1 MEISLENLFVDT
13 GLKGLNHSLPL
24 ILVLIRMW
32 GLTRGGAYSSKLGN
46 FRILNVKSLFLNKI
60 IASGISME
68 NNCSCSMDD
77 DFTSSYTIC
86 IFSSSFS

>member
-1 MEISLENLFVDT
+1 MLIQVNTVILETGKCYQVLNL
-13 GLKGLNHSLPL
+13 
-24 ILVLIRMW
+24 
-32 GLTRGGAYSSKLGN
+32 Y
-46 FRILNVKSLFLNKI
+46 FL
-60 IASGISME
+60 IASGIPME